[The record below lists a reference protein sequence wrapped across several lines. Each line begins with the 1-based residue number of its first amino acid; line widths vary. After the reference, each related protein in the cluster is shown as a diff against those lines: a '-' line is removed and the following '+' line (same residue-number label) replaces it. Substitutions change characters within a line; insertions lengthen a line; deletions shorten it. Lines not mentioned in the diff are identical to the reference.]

1 MLENFFGRKAR
12 MAGALAAGLAAAAP
26 DAQAKLQPIGQDMST
41 QNSLTNIP
49 ADSTPDEQNGV
60 SDEKQIERDTLKGE
74 LDAFEN
80 YFSTHV
86 TRLAV
91 DNDDYARTFV
101 KQCLHVYGM
110 NAVQALTSPV
120 AAIADQDS
128 FQKYVLQ
135 SLVLEKPDDFQSHKQ
150 ALEEMAESVS
160 KVAKAWLAKK
170 KEVPPESDTN
180 D

>member
-1 MLENFFGRKAR
+1 MLRR
-12 MAGALAAGLAAAAP
+12 TVLGASVILGAHGVE
-26 DAQAKLQPIGQDMST
+26 AKQQPIDKETSS

-91 DNDDYARTFV
+91 DKDDYARTFV

-120 AAIADQDS
+120 AAIADEDS

-150 ALEEMAESVS
+150 ALEEMADSVS

-170 KEVPPESDTN
+170 KEEPTEPETN